1 MAKSEDQRILVWC
14 NSTENI
20 QQTIF
25 DAAIFAMKLR
35 KELCFFANYKN
46 KKEEST
52 FKERINSYA
61 STVKQDIP
69 QMEVSTLLL
78 EGKLH
83 PMMKDLGEK
92 YNAIMLCCGGKFN
105 RKLLKAFYHSGFP
118 FYFSRKNSSQNNR
131 LHKILIPIDFRNST
145 KDSVLWGSY
154 LGRFN
159 QSEITL
165 LCAKDNDGELY
176 QKVAGIKQST
186 EKLYRQFSFKYRFQ
200 SGKAGSWKI
209 HNEAVRN
216 SAKYDLL
223 IFTGSLNATLPDQI
237 IGPFE
242 RRMINKCKETPVL
255 VINPQLEMY
264 MVCCTDNRNE

>member
-25 DAAIFAMKLR
+25 DAAIFALTLR
-35 KELCFFANYKN
+35 KGLCFFANYTS
-46 KKEEST
+46 KKEEAI
-52 FKERINSYA
+52 FKERINSFA
-61 STVKQDIP
+61 ATTKEDIP
-69 QMEVSTLLL
+69 QMEVSTLIL

-83 PMMKDLGEK
+83 NMMKELGEK
-92 YNAIMLCCGGKFN
+92 YNAIMLCSGGKFGG
-105 RKLLKAFYHSGFP
+105 KLLKAFYRSGFP
-118 FYFSRKNSSQNNR
+118 FFFSRKSSSLNNR
-131 LHKILIPIDFRNST
+131 LRNILIPIDFRNST

-165 LCAKDNDGELY
+165 LCAKDNDGELH
-176 QKVAGIKQST
+176 QKVAGIKQSA

-200 SGKAGSWKI
+200 NGKVGSWKI
-209 HNEAVRN
+209 HNEAVRD
-216 SAKYDLL
+216 SSKYDLL
-223 IFTGSLNATLPDQI
+223 IFTGSLNTTLPDQI

-242 RRMINKCKETPVL
+242 KRMVNKCKDTPVL
-255 VINPQLEMY
+255 VINPQLEMF
-264 MVCCTDNRNE
+264 MVCCTDNRD

>member
-25 DAAIFAMKLR
+25 DAAIFALTLR
-35 KELCFFANYKN
+35 KELCFFANYTS
-46 KKEEST
+46 KKEEDI
-52 FKERINSYA
+52 FKERINSFA
-61 STVKQDIP
+61 ATTKDDIP
-69 QMEVSTLLL
+69 QMEVSTLML

-83 PMMKDLGEK
+83 SMMKELGEK
-92 YNAIMLCCGGKFN
+92 YNAIMLCSGGKFSS
-105 RKLLKAFYHSGFP
+105 KLLKAFYRSGFP
-118 FYFSRKNSSQNNR
+118 FYFSRKGNSLNNR
-131 LHKILIPIDFRNST
+131 LHNILIPVDFRNST

-165 LCAKDNDGELY
+165 LCAKDNDGEFY
-176 QKVAGIKQST
+176 QKVAGIRQST
-186 EKLYRQFSFKYRFQ
+186 EKLYRQFSFKYRFMN
-200 SGKAGSWKI
+200 GKSGSWKI
-209 HNEAVRN
+209 HSEAVQN
-216 SAKYDLL
+216 ASKFDLL
-223 IFTGSLNATLPDQI
+223 IFTGSLNTTLPDQI

-242 RRMINKCKETPVL
+242 KRMVNKCREASVL

-264 MVCCTDNRNE
+264 MVCCTDNRN